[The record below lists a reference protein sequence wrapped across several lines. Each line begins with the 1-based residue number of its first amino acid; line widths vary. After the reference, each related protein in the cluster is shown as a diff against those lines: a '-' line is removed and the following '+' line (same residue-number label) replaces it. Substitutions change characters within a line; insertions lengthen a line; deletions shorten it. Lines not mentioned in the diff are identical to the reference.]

1 MDKYRDV
8 LQACPLF
15 KGISP
20 EELEVML
27 RCLGAVTRAYH
38 KDEYVFTAGTEA
50 HSVGVILKG
59 SVQAVKE
66 DYAGNREI
74 LARLPAGE
82 LFGETFACTGVSEL
96 PVSIL
101 STDKSEIL
109 FIDYKR
115 ILTSCTS
122 ACAFHTRLIENMV
135 RIIAEENLRLTQK
148 IEHTMKRTIREKLL
162 SYLSAQAEHA
172 KSRTFVIPYNR
183 QQLADYLSV
192 DRSALSA
199 ELSRMRE
206 DGLLEYD
213 RSRFSLKEQKSGKKE
228 TK

>member
-1 MDKYRDV
+1 MENCQDV
-8 LQACPLF
+8 LHICPLF

-20 EELEVML
+20 EELDAML
-27 RCLGAVTRAYH
+27 RCLGAVTRTYQ

-59 SVQAVKE
+59 NVQAVKE

-74 LARLPAGE
+74 LARLSAGE
-82 LFGETFACTGVSEL
+82 LFGETFACTGISEL

-122 ACAFHTRLIENMV
+122 ACAFHSRLIENMV

-162 SYLSAQAEHA
+162 SYLSAQAVHA
-172 KSRTFVIPYNR
+172 KSRTFVIPFNR

-206 DGLLEYD
+206 DGLLEFE
-213 RSRFSLKEQKSGKKE
+213 RSRFTLKGR
-228 TK
+228 

>member
-1 MDKYRDV
+1 MENSQDA
-8 LQACPLF
+8 LQICPLF

-20 EELEVML
+20 EELDAML
-27 RCLGAVTRAYH
+27 RCLGAVTRTYQ

-59 SVQAVKE
+59 NVQAVKE

-74 LARLPAGE
+74 LARLSSGE
-82 LFGETFACTGVSEL
+82 LFGETFACTGISEL

-101 STDKSEIL
+101 STEKSEIL

-122 ACAFHTRLIENMV
+122 ACAFHSRLIENMV

-162 SYLSAQAEHA
+162 SYLSSQAIHA
-172 KSRTFVIPYNR
+172 KSRTFVIPFNR

-199 ELSRMRE
+199 ELGRMRE
-206 DGLLEYD
+206 DGLLEFE
-213 RSRFSLKEQKSGKKE
+213 RSRFTLKGR
-228 TK
+228 

>member
-1 MDKYRDV
+1 MENFQNV
-8 LQACPLF
+8 LQICPLF
-15 KGISP
+15 RGISP
-20 EELEVML
+20 EELDAML
-27 RCLGAVTRAYH
+27 RCLGAVTRTYQ
-38 KDEYVFTAGTEA
+38 KEEYVFTAGTEA

-59 SVQAVKE
+59 NVQAVKE

-74 LARLPAGE
+74 LARLSSGE
-82 LFGETFACTGVSEL
+82 LFGETFACTGIAEL

-115 ILTSCTS
+115 ILTSCSS
-122 ACAFHTRLIENMV
+122 ACAFHSRLIENMV

-162 SYLSAQAEHA
+162 SYLSSQAAHA
-172 KSRTFVIPYNR
+172 KSRTFVIPFNR

-199 ELSRMRE
+199 ELGRMRE
-206 DGLLEYD
+206 DGLLEFE
-213 RSRFSLKEQKSGKKE
+213 RSRFTLKGK
-228 TK
+228 